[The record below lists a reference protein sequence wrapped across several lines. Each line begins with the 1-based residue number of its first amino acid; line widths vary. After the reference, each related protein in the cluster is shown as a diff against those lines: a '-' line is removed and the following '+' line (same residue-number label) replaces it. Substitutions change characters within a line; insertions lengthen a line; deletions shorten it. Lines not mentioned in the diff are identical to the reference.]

1 MGYIFSCLRREAFS
15 NPTKQILKKEKS
27 MKNKNI
33 VKNIDLNIK
42 KSQKTITPEALQD
55 FFLDAA
61 QKECDST
68 LRSFR
73 GKIVEDYADRLDA
86 FDSDFFSLFDEFV
99 QWRAEIKEG
108 YILRILEYLG
118 VYDGCKIDKDRL
130 LTALRVICFIGY
142 FSDDRN
148 GTILSFKGGALMVP
162 YDDVVRLERIVR
174 TAV

>member
-1 MGYIFSCLRREAFS
+1 MNIAKNNSLNA
-15 NPTKQILKKEKS
+15 KKAHKS
-27 MKNKNI
+27 
-33 VKNIDLNIK
+33 V
-42 KSQKTITPEALQD
+42 TPEMLQD

-99 QWRAEIKEG
+99 QRRNEIKEG

-118 VYDGCKIDKDRL
+118 AYDGSKIDKDRL
-130 LTALRVICFIGY
+130 LTALRVLCFIGF

-148 GTILSFKGGALMVP
+148 GAILSFKGESLMIP
-162 YDDVVRLERIVR
+162 YDDVVRLERFVR
-174 TAV
+174 TAM

>member
-1 MGYIFSCLRREAFS
+1 MNF
-15 NPTKQILKKEKS
+15 
-27 MKNKNI
+27 
-33 VKNIDLNIK
+33 VKNNGQNTK
-42 KSQKTITPEALQD
+42 NAHKVVTPEMLQD

-68 LRSFR
+68 LQSFR
-73 GKIVEDYADRLDA
+73 GKIIEDYANRLDA
-86 FDSDFFSLFDEFV
+86 FDSDFFGLFDEFV

-118 VYDGCKIDKDRL
+118 AYDGSKIDKDRL

-148 GTILSFKGGALMVP
+148 GTILSFKGGSLMIP
-162 YDDVVRLERIVR
+162 YEDVVRLERFVR